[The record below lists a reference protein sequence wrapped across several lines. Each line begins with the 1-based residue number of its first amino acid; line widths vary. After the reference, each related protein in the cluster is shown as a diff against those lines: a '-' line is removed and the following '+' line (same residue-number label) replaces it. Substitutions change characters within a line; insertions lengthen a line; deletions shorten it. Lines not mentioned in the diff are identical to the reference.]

1 MGRIPITDG
10 MGDVY
15 GTVISAAPV
24 PVTRGGVISLRILTP
39 VPLSLSELS
48 KDYLEL
54 FQNCD
59 ARTVFQTLKPVL
71 GNMSG
76 FTGMKHKF
84 RDQDNSLRRY
94 FEKGPSRDRYLL

>member
-1 MGRIPITDG
+1 M
-10 MGDVY
+10 
-15 GTVISAAPV
+15 
-24 PVTRGGVISLRILTP
+24 
-39 VPLSLSELS
+39 PLSLSELS

-94 FEKGPSRDRYLL
+94 FEKGPSRDRYLLELKKMCASFRSEHDLEQALREPHPGFYFPGCGSP